1 LYIRPQLSSIRAR
14 FGYPYHL
21 WLTYEFDESGWNQVQ
36 KSILQKRAYDVTLLI
51 EGPDGRF
58 ALLNDHNSPPGFRRS
73 PSSGIKPGEDFLTAA
88 MREAKEE
95 TGLNFNLK
103 RFLLHVTLDINRNEN
118 EATWDSYVFHAVTQ
132 DSIQKET
139 KQGGETLRWV
149 GREQM
154 KAVIQSLKE
163 TGNSGLVFRAETMS
177 SALWALDNDLSF
189 REATE
194 RDLPSIGNSLLANR
208 IEGTVRVDDTFWW
221 IPEVRGLSAG
231 TVGVTPREDCA
242 EMTGLTVDPI
252 FRGRGL
258 GHTLVEYACD
268 QWRDAEKRK
277 KIARG
282 KGSFLT
288 DKLWLITQTPG
299 YFLPVNFVMT
309 EKELLPKSLKERL
322 IGPRAKW
329 TGMRHQLYKF

>member
-21 WLTYEFDESGWNQVQ
+21 WLTYEFDDSGWNQVQ
-36 KSILQKRAYDVTLLI
+36 KSILQKRAHDVTLLI

-58 ALLNDHNSPPGFRRS
+58 ALLNDHNSPPGVHRS
-73 PSSGIKPGEDFLTAA
+73 PYGNIKPGEDFLTAA
-88 MREAKEE
+88 IRETKEE
-95 TGLNFNLK
+95 TGLNFDIK

-132 DSIQKET
+132 DSKQKET
-139 KQGGETLRWV
+139 KNAGETLRWA
-149 GREQM
+149 GRDQM
-154 KAVIQSLKE
+154 KAIIQSLKD
-163 TGNSGLVFRAETMS
+163 TGNSALTYRAEAMS

-194 RDLPSIGNSLLANR
+194 KDTPSINNSLLANR
-208 IEGTVRVDDTFWW
+208 IEGTVRVEDTFWW

-242 EMTGLTVDPI
+242 ELSGLTVDPI

-309 EKELLPKSLKERL
+309 DRELLPKSLKERL
-322 IGPRAKW
+322 VGPRAKW